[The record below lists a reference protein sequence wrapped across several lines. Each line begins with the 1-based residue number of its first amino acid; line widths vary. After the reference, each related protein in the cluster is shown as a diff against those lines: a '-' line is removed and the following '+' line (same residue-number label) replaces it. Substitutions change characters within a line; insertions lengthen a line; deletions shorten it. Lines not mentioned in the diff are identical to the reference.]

1 MRPISLQN
9 KKLETIISILGII
22 LSAFIFAISVNTFI
36 SPTGMLT
43 GGVSGISLIVG
54 RLISG
59 LIKENKETTF
69 ASIFYFIFNF
79 PVLVLGWKKL
89 NKRFTIFS
97 LIHITCTSIFLNVFP
112 DGIGNIL
119 EIDFTTHRLEAS
131 LFAGALGGFSTALS
145 FLSHGSGG
153 GIDIISAYFS
163 TVRQK
168 SIGSFNMLI
177 NGTILIVGGLLFK
190 NWGAMLYSVVY
201 TILNTMVLD
210 MIYVRNKKTILNI
223 ITNNGDAVAQYIMDE
238 FKRGVTKLN
247 GIGAYT
253 GAHKDFLYV
262 VTTSYEAREIC
273 EKVLKY
279 DPGCFISMTVT
290 QHIYGRFVR
299 TTQKY

>member
-1 MRPISLQN
+1 MRPISLKN
-9 KKLETIISILGII
+9 KTLESILSILGII
-22 LSAFIFAISVNTFI
+22 LSALIFALSVNTFI

-43 GGVSGISLIVG
+43 GGVSGVSLILG
-54 RLISG
+54 RLLS
-59 LIKENKETTF
+59 LVNPEIKETAY
-69 ASIFYFIFNF
+69 ASIIYFILNF

-97 LIHITCTSIFLNVFP
+97 LIHITFTSLFLNIIP
-112 DGIGNIL
+112 NGLNDIL
-119 EIDFTTHRLEAS
+119 NIDFTTHTLEAS
-131 LFAGALGGFSTALS
+131 LFAGALCGFSTALS

-163 TVRQK
+163 SVKQK
-168 SIGSFNMLI
+168 SIGSINMII
-177 NGTILIVGGLLFK
+177 NGGILILGGFFFG

-201 TILNTMVLD
+201 TILNTTVLD
-210 MIYVRNKKTILNI
+210 MIYVRNKRTVLNI
-223 ITNNGDAVAQYIMDE
+223 ITTNGDAVAKYIMDE
-238 FKRGVTKLN
+238 FKRGVTKLE

-253 GAHKDFLYV
+253 GTRKDFLYV

-273 EKVLKY
+273 EKITEF

-290 QHIYGRFVR
+290 QHIYGRFVK